1 VSLPVRGRR
10 ISVTL
15 SLLNDPGAC
24 GTEGVGCCTAP
35 SFNFCLR
42 HIVIAQRRAG
52 LLSKC
57 AIEKFCAQ
65 FTPAAKLS
73 RKIIAESS
81 VRPINRN
88 NKRLV
93 GAR

>member
-1 VSLPVRGRR
+1 VAPEDIVRRCNAA
-10 ISVTL
+10 L
-15 SLLNDPGAC
+15 HH
-24 GTEGVGCCTAP
+24 
-35 SFNFCLR
+35 CLR